1 MSDGAEQGIVLVVD
15 DLPQNVRL
23 LDAVLSPRGYEVRS
37 AGSGKEALAA
47 LKDDLPDL
55 VLLDIL
61 MPGMDGY
68 EVCHRIR
75 GDPATAFLPV
85 VMITASGDQEKLLA
99 IEAGADDFV
108 TKPFNQGE
116 LLARVRSLV
125 RVKRYHDTIE
135 RQTAELAAWNRE
147 LEARVAAQVEEL
159 ERVGRLRRFLAPQ
172 LADLIVKSGDESFLT
187 SHRREIT
194 VAFCDLRG
202 FTAFAETAEPEEVM
216 DVLNEYHCA
225 LGDLIHRFEGTLEHF
240 AGDGLM
246 VFFNDPLPCPDGPAR
261 AVRMAVAMRTRA
273 RDLAEGWT
281 RSRPRLG
288 LRDGHRPWLCHP
300 RTDRVRWAVRLRRN
314 RHRDQPGGAAV
325 RRGGPLADSGQPEG
339 AFRHRGHRR
348 QPARGRTDPAR
359 IQQAGPGV
367 RRRGIGRRP
376 RDVVTAQTESP
387 ATLRALSEEER
398 YRRFDRLQEQMADVW
413 RTMRLNESGESVVVV
428 PSVTVD
434 RVSER
439 SGTLTQAF
447 EERFLFLL
455 LLLRQPRL
463 RMIYVTSLPI
473 APSIVDYYL
482 ALLPGIIP
490 SHARARLDLVSVND
504 ASPRPLSEKLL
515 ERPRLL
521 AGIASMIP
529 DRTRS
534 HLVPYNTTAL
544 ERDVAVAL
552 GIPMYGADPRHFPLG
567 TKSGCRRLFAE
578 EGVNHPLGYED
589 LHTIDDV
596 VDSLLRMR
604 AARPTVTRGL
614 VKLNEGV
621 SGAGNALVAKQDV
634 PSAQVTGRTPRTAQ
648 AGGADG
654 LRVP

>member
-1 MSDGAEQGIVLVVD
+1 M
-15 DLPQNVRL
+15 
-23 LDAVLSPRGYEVRS
+23 
-37 AGSGKEALAA
+37 
-47 LKDDLPDL
+47 
-55 VLLDIL
+55 LLDIL

-216 DVLNEYHCA
+216 DVLNEYHSA

-281 RSRPRLG
+281 RA
-288 LRDGHRPWLCHP
+288 GH
-300 RTDRVRWAVRLRRN
+300 D
-314 RHRDQPGGAAV
+314 
-325 RRGGPLADSGQPEG
+325 LAF
-339 AFRHRGHRR
+339 AM
-348 QPARGRTDPAR
+348 
-359 IQQAGPGV
+359 
-367 RRRGIGRRP
+367 GIAHGY
-376 RDVVTAQTESP
+376 
-387 ATLRALSEEER
+387 ATLGQIGFDG
-398 YRRFDRLQEQMADVW
+398 RFDYAAIGTVTNLAARLC
-413 RTMRLNESGESVVVV
+413 GEAAPWQILVSQRVHSATEDIVVSQPVG
-428 PSVTVD
+428 
-434 RVSER
+434 EL
-439 SGTLTQAF
+439 TLRGFSKPVRAF
-447 EERFLFLL
+447 GVEGLDAAR
-455 LLLRQPRL
+455 
-463 RMIYVTSLPI
+463 VTS
-473 APSIVDYYL
+473 
-482 ALLPGIIP
+482 
-490 SHARARLDLVSVND
+490 
-504 ASPRPLSEKLL
+504 
-515 ERPRLL
+515 
-521 AGIASMIP
+521 
-529 DRTRS
+529 
-534 HLVPYNTTAL
+534 
-544 ERDVAVAL
+544 
-552 GIPMYGADPRHFPLG
+552 
-567 TKSGCRRLFAE
+567 
-578 EGVNHPLGYED
+578 
-589 LHTIDDV
+589 
-596 VDSLLRMR
+596 
-604 AARPTVTRGL
+604 
-614 VKLNEGV
+614 
-621 SGAGNALVAKQDV
+621 
-634 PSAQVTGRTPRTAQ
+634 
-648 AGGADG
+648 
-654 LRVP
+654 